1 MTSKSILIIL
11 SYSVSVHFS
20 CIFCAFFETQ
30 CIYLSWLLRK
40 VFLQLSLFSFWQ
52 PKTSVASCQQATK
65 LQKSSLAL
73 YCSSPGISVAESFKR
88 PNQQYQ
94 STEGN
99 ATKDKSN
106 NENNKIHICIDNN
119 RHKKDIHKISTTSP
133 LVYTNIGRLGDGSS
147 RGQVRQA

>member
-20 CIFCAFFETQ
+20 CIF
-30 CIYLSWLLRK
+30 
-40 VFLQLSLFSFWQ
+40 VHFSRHSVYTCPHFWE
-52 PKTSVASCQQATK
+52 KYFSNWVSSVSDNPRRLWQAVYK
-65 LQKSSLAL
+65 PLNCKSSLAL
-73 YCSSPGISVAESFKR
+73 YCSSPGISLAESFKR

-119 RHKKDIHKISTTSP
+119 RHKKDIHKISRTSP
-133 LVYTNIGRLGDGSS
+133 LVYTNMGWLGDGSS